1 MDKLDWEETPNLPR
15 RRFLDYL
22 IGGTLALTG
31 LTFLGGVLSYLW
43 PAKKAGTKAKKLVE
57 VGPETDLAV
66 GQGKVVQYQ
75 DSSALVI
82 HTKEGLVALSARC
95 THLGCIVKWNAD
107 KQEIECPC
115 HGAVFDTKGNVV
127 SGPPPKPLP
136 PIRVGVRNGKIYLG
150 A

>member
-1 MDKLDWEETPNLPR
+1 METVAYEGQPLPR

-22 IGGTLALTG
+22 IGGSFAMTALAFG
-31 LTFLGGVLSYLW
+31 GGVLSYMW
-43 PAKKAGTKAKKLVE
+43 PGRKAQGGSNAPIE
-57 VGPETDLAV
+57 VAEEKDLPV
-66 GQGKVVQYQ
+66 GHGKVVQYR
-75 DSSALVI
+75 DSSAIVI
-82 HTKEGLVALSARC
+82 HTREGLVAFSAVC
-95 THLGCIVKWNAD
+95 THLGCIVKWNAG

-136 PIRVGVRNGKIYLG
+136 PLKVGMKNGKIYLR

>member
-1 MDKLDWEETPNLPR
+1 MEITAYDSEPMPR

-22 IGGTLALTG
+22 IGGSFAMTALAFAAG
-31 LTFLGGVLSYLW
+31 VVSYMWPGKKPRAGGGA
-43 PAKKAGTKAKKLVE
+43 PVE
-57 VGPETDLAV
+57 VAEEKDLPV
-66 GQGKVVQYQ
+66 GQGKVVQYR
-75 DSSALVI
+75 DRSAIVI
-82 HTKEGLVALSARC
+82 HTKEGMVAFSAVC
-95 THLGCIVKWNAD
+95 THLGCIVKWKAD

-136 PIRVGVRNGKIYLG
+136 PLKVEVKNGKIYLG